1 MSEEQKSSEEFNEQQ
16 ECKDGQ
22 PKTSARKH
30 KMLWLAATLA
40 CVAALIAGVQLTL
53 GAFTANDFL
62 KAVAV
67 TGTSQDLF
75 ASDVLAPYNSDPG
88 DSPVLRSTVVDT
100 SRDKC
105 SFTFRIYN
113 CLLDDTNVFNDK
125 GVKYTLSV
133 TAKDTNKNVIASSDN
148 TWSINTDTY
157 THAFPA
163 TRGEIMTYTITL
175 DKNLVDNVSFL
186 IKATV
191 EQGEDGNA
199 SPGTSKYCLAA
210 RVAPVKRS
218 DANAASFSG
227 SWVDAN
233 SDGDNVGDFA
243 AYNYR
248 ITVTGE
254 EKTVRLT
261 WGDKVELDSHFE
273 SNHPLKDDPHVSVD
287 RANRTATFTVKP
299 GSEVVNFYR
308 VGPDA
313 PESWGD
319 LDVNIEE
326 ATG

>member
-1 MSEEQKSSEEFNEQQ
+1 MSEEQKSSEELKDQR
-16 ECKDGQ
+16 ECQGEQ
-22 PKTSARKH
+22 PKTNLRKR
-30 KMLWLAATLA
+30 KVLWLVAALA

-53 GAFTANDFL
+53 SAFTANDFL

-75 ASDVLAPYNSDPG
+75 ASDVLAPYNSDPD
-88 DSPVLRSTVVDT
+88 DSPVLRSIVVDT
-100 SRDKC
+100 SGDEC

-125 GVKYTLSV
+125 EVKYTLTV
-133 TAKDTNKNVIASSDN
+133 TAKDASGN
-148 TWSINTDTY
+148 EITEGWSISPAADTY
-157 THAFPA
+157 TFPV
-163 TRGEIMTYTITL
+163 TRGEIRPYTVTL
-175 DKNLVDNVSFL
+175 SKDLVDNASFL

-218 DANAASFSG
+218 DANAASVSG
-227 SWVDAN
+227 SWVDKN
-233 SDGDNVGDFA
+233 GENIGDYA

-254 EKTVRLT
+254 EKTVTLT

-273 SNHPLKDDPHVSVD
+273 ANHPSKDDLHVSVD
-287 RANRTATFTVKP
+287 RTKRTATFTVKP
-299 GSEVVNFYR
+299 GSEIVNFYR
-308 VGPDA
+308 VGSDA
-313 PESWGD
+313 PASWND
-319 LDVNIEE
+319 LGVKVDE
-326 ATG
+326 ATS

>member
-1 MSEEQKSSEEFNEQQ
+1 MSKEQKSSEEFNEQQ
-16 ECKDGQ
+16 ECQDGQ

-30 KMLWLAATLA
+30 KVLWLAATLA

-125 GVKYTLSV
+125 EVEYTLSV
-133 TAKDTNKNVIASSDN
+133 TAKDASGN
-148 TWSINTDTY
+148 ETTEGWSISPAADSY
-157 THAFPA
+157 TFSV
-163 TRGEIMTYTITL
+163 TRGEIKSYTVTL
-175 DKNLVDNVSFL
+175 SKDLVDNASFL

-191 EQGEDGNA
+191 DKDN

-218 DANAASFSG
+218 DANAASVSG

-233 SDGDNVGDFA
+233 SDGDNVVDYA

-273 SNHPLKDDPHVSVD
+273 ANHPSTDDLHVSVD
-287 RANRTATFTVKP
+287 RTNRTATFTVKP
-299 GSEVVNFYR
+299 GSEIVNFYR
-308 VGPDA
+308 VGSDA
-313 PESWGD
+313 PASWDD
-319 LDVNIEE
+319 LGVKVEE
-326 ATG
+326 ATS